1 MGRKRRLEVPSRV
14 AYSNRLE
21 FNDVEK
27 LKMMAVNTRSKTRPD
42 LFSRG
47 SLELTFRLLR
57 NKNARL
63 ALEMQNLLQG
73 RKAAPLALPNSG
85 FLSTPDID
93 HFYVTLSPQNV
104 GKVVDELTRLGQ
116 ELLNNPASASSKLLI
131 IRPLIKDWINLA
143 EWLLLQA
150 EQPAP
155 LYH

>member
-1 MGRKRRLEVPSRV
+1 
-14 AYSNRLE
+14 
-21 FNDVEK
+21 
-27 LKMMAVNTRSKTRPD
+27 MMAVNTRSKARPD
-42 LFSRG
+42 LFSRC

-63 ALEMQNLLQG
+63 ALEVRNLLLG
-73 RKAAPLALPNSG
+73 CKAEPLLPSTATAPGLADNAG
-85 FLSTPDID
+85 AD

-116 ELLNNPASASSKLLI
+116 ELLNGPASGNSKLLV
-131 IRPLIKDWINLA
+131 IRPLIKDWIHLA

-150 EQPAP
+150 EKPGQ

>member
-1 MGRKRRLEVPSRV
+1 
-14 AYSNRLE
+14 
-21 FNDVEK
+21 
-27 LKMMAVNTRSKTRPD
+27 MMAVNTRTKARPD

-63 ALEMQNLLQG
+63 ALEVQNLLQG
-73 RKAAPLALPNSG
+73 RKAELPTTTSHTGPDCSSPPSFLSPSG
-85 FLSTPDID
+85 FLSNGESD

-116 ELLNNPASASSKLLI
+116 ELLNGPPSGNSKLLI
-131 IRPLIKDWINLA
+131 IRPLIKDWIHLA

-150 EQPAP
+150 EKPTP

>member
-1 MGRKRRLEVPSRV
+1 
-14 AYSNRLE
+14 
-21 FNDVEK
+21 
-27 LKMMAVNTRSKTRPD
+27 MMAVNTRFKARPD

-63 ALEMQNLLQG
+63 ALEVQNLLQG
-73 RKAAPLALPNSG
+73 RKAAPLAATPVSDSG
-85 FLSTPDID
+85 FLSNPEGD

-116 ELLNNPASASSKLLI
+116 ELLNGPQSGNSKLLI

-150 EQPAP
+150 GKSTP
-155 LYH
+155 LYP

>member
-1 MGRKRRLEVPSRV
+1 MPPEPQPPWMT
-14 AYSNRLE
+14 A
-21 FNDVEK
+21 VEK
-27 LKMMAVNTRSKTRPD
+27 LKMMAVNTRSKARPD
-42 LFSRG
+42 LFSRC

-63 ALEMQNLLQG
+63 ALEVRNLLLR
-73 RKAAPLALPNSG
+73 RKAGPAP
-85 FLSTPDID
+85 STADETPGVAGSPETD

-116 ELLNNPASASSKLLI
+116 ELLSGPASGNSKLLV

-150 EQPAP
+150 EKPTR